1 MSISLGELPLLLTP
15 VPSVALYGAV
25 VEDKDIISVA
35 TTSGLAL
42 SGLVLVF
49 LGFGVSQLNAVLDT
63 GKLEDFKWRIRYL
76 RAMLIAAVGTVILG
90 VATAG
95 VGMGWLLGS
104 TNVYDVAVVLF
115 FAMLVLT
122 ALLALAA
129 VGVVLT

>member
-1 MSISLGELPLLLTP
+1 M
-15 VPSVALYGAV
+15 
-25 VEDKDIISVA
+25 VEDKDVISVA

-63 GKLEDFKWRIRYL
+63 GRLREYKWKIRYL
-76 RAMLIAAVGTVILG
+76 RAMLITAVGTVILG